1 VCYNSIRKREGKPH
15 KTNPRNKELKMFYW
29 FTFADGY
36 TVCTRGFDRIEKM
49 HEEAKHGKIISKVK
63 A

>member
-1 VCYNSIRKREGKPH
+1 
-15 KTNPRNKELKMFYW
+15 MFYW

-36 TVCTRGFDRIEKM
+36 RCCCRGFDRVEM
-49 HEEAKHGKIISKVK
+49 SWAVREHGKLVSKVK

>member
-1 VCYNSIRKREGKPH
+1 
-15 KTNPRNKELKMFYW
+15 MFYW

-36 TVCTRGFDRIEKM
+36 QVCTRGFDRIEKKHAEM
-49 HEEAKHGKIISKVK
+49 AHGKIISKVK